1 MSKLILSDL
10 QKIAANDTPELF
22 DLKAM
27 KTKAYRT
34 LTSLSGVVA
43 LLTIAGVAARIEGFP
58 DKVLTQT
65 RHFSYV
71 RKDGVWSVQFDPFK
85 DGIYDLR
92 ETSPQ
97 NPIGKAANMEKWV
110 LMAMGCYPSQQVAA
124 TILPFFY
131 AFEDGDFSLLP
142 EILNAVPIEVSRRVL
157 GHGRN
162 LTDAFGIEDVDGF
175 IAAYK
180 GWAATAN
187 LDLDE
192 KLLPFDKRFPVSI
205 QAAMDSDVRFIK
217 ALFDLGASPNAVD
230 PIGMTPLLYAISYQR
245 QPYVEAVVK
254 AGASPSLTTSV
265 GSSLH
270 ALSWRLNSR
279 GIHQWGDVDGVIEV
293 AKMLIKYG
301 ADKMAVN
308 DRGQTAVQELRESVL
323 LRETSPKNK
332 KVLEA
337 LVEILS

>member
-10 QKIAANDTPELF
+10 QKIAANDMPELF
-22 DLKAM
+22 DLEAM
-27 KTKAYRT
+27 NAQANRA
-34 LTSLSGVVA
+34 LTSLDGVVA
-43 LLTIAGVAARIEGFP
+43 LMTIASVAARIEGFP

-71 RKDGVWSVQFDPFK
+71 RTEGVWSVKFDPFK

-92 ETSPQ
+92 EASPR

-110 LMAMGCYPSQQVAA
+110 LMAMGCYPSQQVA
-124 TILPFFY
+124 TSILPLFY

-142 EILNAVPIEVSRRVL
+142 EILDAVPVAVSRRVL
-157 GHGRN
+157 AYGRR
-162 LTDAFGIEDVDGF
+162 LTDAFGIVDIDGF

-180 GWAATAN
+180 KWAATVD

-192 KLLPFDKRFPVSI
+192 KIVPADKRSPVAI
-205 QAAMDSDVRFIK
+205 QAAIEGDVRFIK
-217 ALFDLGASPNAVD
+217 ALFDLGASPNVVD
-230 PIGMTPLLYAISYQR
+230 PTGMTPLLYAISYQR
-245 QPYVEAVVK
+245 QPFVEAVLK
-254 AGASPSLTTSV
+254 AGASPRVTTSA

-270 ALSWRLNSR
+270 ALSWWLNYR
-279 GIHQWGDVDGVIEV
+279 GIHQWGDADCVIEV
-293 AKMLIKYG
+293 AKMLIEYG
-301 ADKMAVN
+301 ADKLAVN

-323 LRETSPKNK
+323 PRETSPKNK